1 MRLALIGQRPI
12 RRNVPVWLLIL
23 SLCWSGHKA
32 VGQPTGS
39 ALQLDSVV
47 VLDAFGQS
55 KALLPGALRSL
66 QARENYLT
74 FRFRS
79 VKALPVRYQL
89 TGLDNDWR
97 TGLSTDRIH
106 YANLPGGTYAF
117 RWQPLPGGSIASLPI
132 TIDAPFWQQGWFV
145 PVLLIYLLGIA
156 GIVLY
161 LLMQYRFRQQLR
173 DLQARDRIARDLH
186 DDMGSYLSSISI
198 LSASARR
205 QALRNPEKTQ
215 ATLDTIGQT
224 ARQMLETMGDIVW
237 SINPAHDAMSHSID
251 RMRDVGNALF
261 ASTAT
266 DFSLVVDNEV
276 GTFPLA
282 TEARRD
288 FFLIYKEALTNAAR
302 YAEATTVRVTL
313 RREPTYLLLTVQDDG
328 RGFDPANP
336 LRQNPTG
343 GNGLRNLQVRTQ
355 QLGGT
360 LTISS
365 KPGAGTTV
373 GLQVPLP

>member
-1 MRLALIGQRPI
+1 MWRSGRRWLLALSLW
-12 RRNVPVWLLIL
+12 WL
-23 SLCWSGHKA
+23 SGH
-32 VGQPTGS
+32 VTGQPSGPTP
-39 ALQLDSVV
+39 ALDSVV
-47 VLDAFGQS
+47 VLDAFGRS
-55 KALLPGALRSL
+55 KALSPNALQTL

-74 FRFRS
+74 FRFRAS
-79 VKALPVRYQL
+79 LAVPIRYQL
-89 TGLDNDWR
+89 AGLDNDWR
-97 TGLSTDRIH
+97 NGLSTDRIH
-106 YANLPGGTYAF
+106 YANLPGGSYTF
-117 RWQPLPGGSIASLPI
+117 RWQARPAGPLAGVSVVIE
-132 TIDAPFWQQGWFV
+132 APFWRQWWFV
-145 PVLLIYLLGIA
+145 PALLIYLLGVA

-161 LLMQYRFRQQLR
+161 LLLQYRFRQQLR

-205 QALRNPEKTQ
+205 QALSNPQKTQ

-237 SINPAHDAMSHSID
+237 SINPAHDGMSHSID

-261 ASTAT
+261 ASSPTT
-266 DFSLVVDNEV
+266 FSLMVDHEA
-276 GTFPLA
+276 GSFPLA

-302 YAEATTVRVTL
+302 YAGAGTVQVTL
-313 RREPTYLLLTVQDDG
+313 RREPTYLLLTIRDDG

-343 GNGLRNLQVRTQ
+343 GNGLRNLQVRAQ

-360 LTISS
+360 LTITSR
-365 KPGAGTTV
+365 PGAGTTIS
-373 GLQVPLP
+373 LQLPLP